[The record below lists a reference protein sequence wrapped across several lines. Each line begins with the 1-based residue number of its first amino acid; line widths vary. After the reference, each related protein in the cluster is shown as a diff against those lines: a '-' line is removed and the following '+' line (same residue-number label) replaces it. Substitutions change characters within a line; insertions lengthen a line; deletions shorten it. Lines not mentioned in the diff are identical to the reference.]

1 MKARPRRNASKL
13 APLTPDFSK
22 PVPSSK
28 DEQIAQQQRV
38 IDALRKNC
46 GEYKKLIE
54 TLKDVLRH
62 TPSAL
67 GAILTPSHNPAPKG
81 RQ

>member
-1 MKARPRRNASKL
+1 MKPVKRRNASKL
-13 APLTPDFSK
+13 KPLTPDFSQ
-22 PVPSSK
+22 PVPNSK
-28 DEQIAQQQRV
+28 DEQIAQQQRI

-46 GEYKKLIE
+46 GEYKKLVE

-67 GAILTPSHNPAPKG
+67 GAILTPSHNPEPKG